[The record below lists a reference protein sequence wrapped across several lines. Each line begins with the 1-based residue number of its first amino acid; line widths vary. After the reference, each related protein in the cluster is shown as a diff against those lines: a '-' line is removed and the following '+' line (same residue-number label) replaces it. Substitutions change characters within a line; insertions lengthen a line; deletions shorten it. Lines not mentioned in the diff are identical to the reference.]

1 MATFAT
7 YSFPTTF
14 SGDTLDAI
22 PFTVARTPTS
32 LATLSEVEIEFRPS
46 NTNNCTV
53 SLTLSTANG
62 LVTITN
68 ATTWAFTIN
77 EIEELDLDDG
87 YYVCS
92 FKFTDSNG
100 RVKNYLR
107 GNITILQPETRD

>member
-7 YSFPTTF
+7 YQFPTTF

-22 PFTVARTPTS
+22 PFTASRTPTS
-32 LATLSEVEIEFRPS
+32 LTSLSAVEIEFRPS

-62 LVTITN
+62 KVSITN
-68 ATTWAFTIN
+68 AATWAFTIN
-77 EIEELDLDDG
+77 EITELELDAG

-92 FKFTDSNG
+92 FKFTDSSG